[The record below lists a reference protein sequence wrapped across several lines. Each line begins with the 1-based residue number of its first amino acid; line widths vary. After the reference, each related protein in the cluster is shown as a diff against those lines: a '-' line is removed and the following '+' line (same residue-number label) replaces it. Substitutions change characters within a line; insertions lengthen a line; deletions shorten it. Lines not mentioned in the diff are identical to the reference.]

1 MPTVYP
7 HSPADLAIAPVL
19 INVERNLDL
28 LRRADD
34 LVLELALELND
45 TESLYET
52 PRSRAERIVRAAT
65 RNVNLHGLAVSPTA
79 DLQGLSVTHG
89 EYRVSLM
96 LGGRVAE
103 YVEHG
108 AARLVLSR

>member
-1 MPTVYP
+1 MHP

-19 INVERNLDL
+19 IQIERNLDL

-52 PRSRAERIVRAAT
+52 PASRAARIVRAAT
-65 RNVNLHGLAVSPTA
+65 RNVNLRGLEASPTA
-79 DLQGLSVTHG
+79 DLHGVSVTHG
-89 EYRVSLM
+89 EFRVSLM
-96 LGGRVAE
+96 LGGHVVE
-103 YVEHG
+103 YVERG
-108 AARLVLSR
+108 AARSLLSC

>member
-1 MPTVYP
+1 MPSVYP

-19 INVERNLDL
+19 IQLERNLDL

-34 LVLELALELND
+34 LVFELALELND

-52 PRSRAERIVRAAT
+52 PRSRAERVVRAAT
-65 RNVNLHGLAVSPTA
+65 RNVSLHGLVVSPTL
-79 DLQGLSVTHG
+79 DLQGLSVAHG

-96 LGGRVAE
+96 LGGPVAA
-103 YVEHG
+103 YVELG
-108 AARLVLSR
+108 APRPVLTR

>member
-1 MPTVYP
+1 
-7 HSPADLAIAPVL
+7 
-19 INVERNLDL
+19 
-28 LRRADD
+28 
-34 LVLELALELND
+34 LELALDLND

-52 PRSRAERIVRAAT
+52 PNSRAERVVRAAT
-65 RNVNLHGLAVSPTA
+65 RNVNLHGLEVSPTV

-103 YVEHG
+103 YVALG
-108 AARLVLSR
+108 ARPVLTG